1 MKARFFLL
9 IPFDMGLELDFREPE
24 TKGLMKQ
31 FARPRT
37 EPVTFRGTLLAEGD
51 AVARIY
57 NFGVGIL
64 QLSFSVQGNL
74 NFYANLASR
83 IDSLRLGKA
92 PIPDWARATIGE
104 VLAEAKEFATYRY
117 DFRLE
122 EVQVFPILS
131 LEPGVV
137 GDAEAFLRENR
148 KTLYGMVSGEP
159 NYDILSSF
167 VLDQEKLVNFGYY
180 ENELIL
186 IKRFGAVVS
195 SQESGTILDM
205 IRLAYAVYWNLR
217 SYNSLLDREIG
228 RARGLVAHLPPWHKF
243 WVMPRWYERFSS
255 EAMDF
260 VRDKLAIV
268 ESLYQVFGNVLRID
282 SDWHLRTIH
291 RYVEQVFDIG
301 DLSKA
306 VNAKLDRIEQCYS
319 SAQDFIS
326 TNFFIAVEILL
337 MLSFAWMIFD
347 TALLFVIAHK

>member
-1 MKARFFLL
+1 MKAQVFFL
-9 IPFDMGLELDFREPE
+9 IPFDMGLELDFREPV

-37 EPVTFRGTLLAEGD
+37 EPISFRGTPLAEGD

-57 NFGVGIL
+57 NFGVGLL
-64 QLSFSVQGNL
+64 QVSFFVQVDL
-74 NFYANLASR
+74 DFYANLASR
-83 IDSLRLGKA
+83 IDLLRVGSA
-92 PIPDWARATIGE
+92 PIAEWARATVGE
-104 VLAEAKEFATYRY
+104 VLGEAKQFATYQY
-117 DFRLE
+117 EVRLE
-122 EVQVFPILS
+122 EIQVFPILS
-131 LEPGVV
+131 LEPGVI
-137 GDAEAFLRENR
+137 GDAEVFLRENR

-159 NYDILSSF
+159 SYDMLSSF
-167 VLDQEKLVNFGYY
+167 VLEQEKLVNFGYY

-186 IKRFGAVVS
+186 IKRFGAVIS
-195 SQESGTILDM
+195 SFEAETILDM

-228 RARGLVAHLPPWHKF
+228 RARTLVAHLPPWHKF

-268 ESLYQVFGNVLRID
+268 ESIYQVFGNVLRID
-282 SDWHLRTIH
+282 SDWHLRTIY

-319 SAQDFIS
+319 SAQNFIS

-337 MLSFAWMIFD
+337 MLSFAWMVLD